1 MYMQACLMGL
11 VNSCV
16 GRGKDYIIRECSKAE
31 ESCSK
36 LSSLEA
42 GTCKLGWNTK
52 GSVKAPV
59 KQMLP
64 ESISPLKI
72 ISNTAEKDGKTT

>member
-1 MYMQACLMGL
+1 MWL

-16 GRGKDYIIRECSKAE
+16 DWGKDCIMRECSKAE

-42 GTCKLGWNTK
+42 GTSKLRWNTK
-52 GSVKAPV
+52 GSVKAAV

-64 ESISPLKI
+64 ENISP
-72 ISNTAEKDGKTT
+72 

>member
-1 MYMQACLMGL
+1 MQACLMWL

-36 LSSLEA
+36 LLGLEA
-42 GTCKLGWNTK
+42 GSYKLG
-52 GSVKAPV
+52 
-59 KQMLP
+59 
-64 ESISPLKI
+64 
-72 ISNTAEKDGKTT
+72 